1 MLILHN
7 WFYFEFSAYINVK
20 LSNKASF
27 LKKKLGVYVLRL
39 NLELNQLQKKY
50 QHIIFE
56 LLCKNWKLKNNVSDH
71 RKHFKT
77 NKYI

>member
-56 LLCKNWKLKNNVSDH
+56 LLCKN
-71 RKHFKT
+71 
-77 NKYI
+77 